1 MQKVIF
7 ISGTMGSGK
16 TTISRLCNEKLSRSV
31 WLDGDWCWMMSPF
44 QVQDQTKAMVMD
56 NIVYL
61 LNQFLAQAC
70 FDHVL
75 FSWVMDQ
82 PESVQQ
88 IYNRL
93 QGNFTFYHFTLLPSS
108 TQLRRQLQQD
118 IDRGLRTADCIP
130 QSLSRLTH
138 YDLIESE
145 KIKVNGQSPE
155 TITREILSRLK

>member
-1 MQKVIF
+1 MPGIRAGCFVICF
-7 ISGTMGSGK
+7 MNHDPANFTLNLR
-16 TTISRLCNEKLSRSV
+16 TILMSLRNIII
-31 WLDGDWCWMMSPF
+31 MSPF

-82 PESVQQ
+82 PETVQQ

-145 KIKVNGQSPE
+145 KIKINGQSPE

>member
-1 MQKVIF
+1 MKSSEPECLAGWGLV
-7 ISGTMGSGK
+7 
-16 TTISRLCNEKLSRSV
+16 
-31 WLDGDWCWMMSPF
+31 LDDRVPF

-82 PESVQQ
+82 PETVQQ

-138 YDLIESE
+138 YDQIESE
-145 KIKVNGQSPE
+145 KIKSMDNLRKQLPGKFSVV
-155 TITREILSRLK
+155 

>member
-1 MQKVIF
+1 MKNF
-7 ISGTMGSGK
+7 ILINGTMGAGK
-16 TTISRLCNEKLSRSV
+16 TTVSRALQKLLPQAV
-31 WLDGDWCWMMSPF
+31 FLDGDWCWMMSPF

-82 PESVQQ
+82 PETVQQ

-138 YDLIESE
+138 YDQIESE
-145 KIKVNGQSPE
+145 KIKINGQSPE